1 MYFYQNKNK
10 MKSVLFVLI
19 SIFIQ
24 FSAFTQNNVCKAVCT
39 TDPVIVEEEK
49 IHYIF
54 TGSDTTGLNVKSTKI
69 TIMEGRKELVK
80 RRKSGDC
87 LSPNPADCLV
97 EVLEEIPPV
106 SMNLYTLP
114 NIEKT
119 KEYDIRKEKIRIVKS
134 EGAQSEESVV
144 CPKNR
149 SPKLIKKVQT
159 ALIKLG
165 YPIVQNGILDPATN
179 LSITDFQKSKGLPYG
194 DLTLSTLSALGVK

>member
-1 MYFYQNKNK
+1 MYSYQNKNK
-10 MKSVLFVLI
+10 MKSVLFVFI
-19 SIFIQ
+19 SIFVYSI
-24 FSAFTQNNVCKAVCT
+24 AFAQNNVCKTLCT
-39 TDPVIVEEEK
+39 SDPVIVEEEK
-49 IHYIF
+49 THYIF
-54 TGSDTTGLNVKSTKI
+54 TGTDTTGLNVSYTKI

-80 RRKSGDC
+80 KRKAGDC
-87 LSPNPADCLV
+87 LSPNPADCMV

-119 KEYDIRKEKIRIVKS
+119 TEYDIRKEKIRIVKS
-134 EGAQSEESVV
+134 QGGQTEEAVV

-149 SPKLIKKVQT
+149 SAKLIKKVQS
-159 ALIKLG
+159 ALIKSG
-165 YPIVQNGILDPATN
+165 YPLVENGILDPATK